1 METLVV
7 TIKRKN
13 KAAFTKE
20 LLKSFDFL
28 EVRKEKKLA
37 SVKKIKKENYLR
49 KSLIQ
54 AFKEVKL
61 AEEGKLHLKSWDE
74 VIKQL
79 K

>member
-20 LLKSFDFL
+20 LLSSFDFL
-28 EVRKEKKLA
+28 EVREEKKPA
-37 SVKKIKKENYLR
+37 PAKNINATRR
-49 KSLIQ
+49 KALVQ

-61 AEEGKLHLKSWDE
+61 AEEGKLRLKSWDE
-74 VIKQL
+74 VVKKL

>member
-1 METLVV
+1 METLVI

-28 EVRKEKKLA
+28 EVREEKKSA
-37 SVKKIKKENYLR
+37 PVKNINAKRR
-49 KSLIQ
+49 KALIL

-61 AEEGKLHLKSWDE
+61 AEEGKLRLQSWDE
-74 VIKQL
+74 VVKKL

>member
-20 LLKSFDFL
+20 LLNSFAFL
-28 EVRKEKKLA
+28 EVREEKKPA
-37 SVKKIKKENYLR
+37 PAKNINANRR
-49 KSLIQ
+49 KALLQ

-61 AEEGKLHLKSWDE
+61 AEEGKLRLQNWDE
-74 VIKQL
+74 VVKKL

>member
-7 TIKRKN
+7 TIKKKN

-28 EVRKEKKLA
+28 EVAEEKKSA
-37 SVKKIKKENYLR
+37 FTKNPIRKKALIKAL
-49 KSLIQ
+49 
-54 AFKEVKL
+54 KEVKL
-61 AEEGKLHLKSWDE
+61 AEEGKLKLKNWDE
-74 VIKQL
+74 VVKKL

>member
-7 TIKRKN
+7 TIKKKN

-28 EVRKEKKLA
+28 EVKEEKKTI
-37 SVKKIKKENYLR
+37 SPKNTNRR
-49 KSLIQ
+49 KALLQ
-54 AFKEVKL
+54 ALGEVKL
-61 AEEGKLHLKSWDE
+61 VEEGKLRLKNWDK
-74 VIKQL
+74 VVKKL